1 MFVSSGFICGLYIG
15 GMLVVEVVG
24 LFVGYFGVEVDDIY
38 YYGMML
44 DVDDYQIIDLG
55 DDFYI
60 VGCFYLMIDLVL
72 CNQLIV
78 DFGVKL

>member
-24 LFVGYFGVEVDDIY
+24 LFVGHFGVEVDDIY

-44 DVDDYQIIDLG
+44 DVDDY
-55 DDFYI
+55 
-60 VGCFYLMIDLVL
+60 
-72 CNQLIV
+72 
-78 DFGVKL
+78 